1 MIFACNKY
9 GNVCRFKDGK
19 VRHWMK
25 SLDVMPDVEQF
36 EDIAFALGIVN
47 DRKKTFI
54 FKMVDPTFKET
65 SGPRLQLKRMMADNP
80 DLNVATLFLY
90 AGHGGTFESRQV
102 LLIDEYKKSTGFYEM
117 LKAEYILRQN
127 AYLYKNSWSLALFA
141 TCRENFDKP
150 GYSDG
155 LPGPKEVA
163 TAAHNERL
171 KKAEEAKRLEEE

>member
-25 SLDVMPDVEQF
+25 TLDVMPDVEQF

-65 SGPRLQLKRMMADNP
+65 
-80 DLNVATLFLY
+80 
-90 AGHGGTFESRQV
+90 
-102 LLIDEYKKSTGFYEM
+102 
-117 LKAEYILRQN
+117 
-127 AYLYKNSWSLALFA
+127 
-141 TCRENFDKP
+141 
-150 GYSDG
+150 
-155 LPGPKEVA
+155 
-163 TAAHNERL
+163 
-171 KKAEEAKRLEEE
+171 